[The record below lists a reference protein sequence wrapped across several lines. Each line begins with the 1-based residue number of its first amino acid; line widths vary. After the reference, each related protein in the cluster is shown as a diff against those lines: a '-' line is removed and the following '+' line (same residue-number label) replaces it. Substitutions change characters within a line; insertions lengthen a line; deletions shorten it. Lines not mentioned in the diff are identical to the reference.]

1 MHEDA
6 PMGPLG
12 RRRRMAGRYRQVAE
26 VLGRHGFGLLVDE
39 LGLTR
44 LRPWPARRAPDRE
57 LERRGARVRRALEEL
72 GPTFIKLGQILSTR
86 PDVIPPD
93 VFAELQLLQDRV
105 PPVPFEALEPALAEA
120 LGGRPVAEVFDSIDP
135 EPLASASIAQVHA
148 AVLHDGTE
156 VVVKVQRPGIHEQIE
171 TDLEAL
177 FGLARLAAGRISLP
191 FDPVALA
198 DGFARA
204 IRRELDYRLEGT
216 NIERFQ
222 ANFEGCPWVHFPRVY
237 WEWSNRRVLVLER
250 LRGLRPTDVE
260 KLDQAGIDRALVARR
275 GAQLFLKMV
284 LVDGFFHGD
293 PHPGNLYVEPGNRL
307 AIMDFGIVGHVDAET
322 AEGVANLLQ
331 ALVARRP
338 DQGVDALDAL
348 GALDPDTDAAAL
360 QRDLRDVIDRHYG
373 RTLQEMALGETVQ
386 ETMQLAYR
394 HRIHLPGELF
404 LLAKVLVGMEGLG
417 RQLDPGF
424 NAVEVARP
432 FVRQLL
438 VRKLHP
444 VRVGRRL
451 ERDALEALRAWTRLP
466 EEVAGLAARA
476 RRGRLRMQ
484 LEHQGLDPHSRR
496 IERALRE
503 LGVSVV
509 FAATLLTAAL
519 TLWIGK
525 GPILW
530 GMPVVTW
537 LLLGLLAFLGTALFL
552 SQFRR

>member
-1 MHEDA
+1 
-6 PMGPLG
+6 MGPLG